1 MDENLKEDIL
11 NHDTS
16 TKLARELGLGA
27 ALSIGIGTMVCAGI
41 FVLPG
46 ITAAKAGPVVVL
58 AFALCGIV
66 AVLISL
72 CMAELATG
80 MPLAGGGYLFI
91 VRAFGPMMGTV
102 MGWCL
107 WLSLIFASAFYMI
120 GFGYYVADALPISHV
135 WLALIMTGLL
145 TGLNLIGAK
154 ETGGLQ
160 NVIVAGLL
168 IALTV
173 FFIRALFDVDMENL
187 RPLIPPEIGISG
199 FFMVTPVLFITFMG
213 FAEIAAVSEEI
224 KNPARNLP
232 IALVGSVVIVTV
244 IYCLVEFCVVGVLRY
259 DDPGMATETVLME
272 IARMLMGKTGY
283 SLIMLG
289 GIFATV
295 SSANASIM
303 AASRISFAMGRDHLM
318 PDWFNQIHR
327 RFRTPYRSIFVTGGL
342 TMFLLVILGS
352 HLELIAEVGAFLSL
366 LLYAFI
372 SLACMVMRHSEL
384 DWYKPSFKTPL
395 YPAVPIIGL
404 LGCLFVMGL
413 TSRPTILI
421 GLGIITGPLIW
432 YVLFLRKHTQL
443 VGASNE
449 LWKQKVIE
457 PLVAKAEDY
466 AATRRDAF
474 PVILLP
480 LSNPETEGSLLMVGT
495 ALAKAKRARLHL
507 AHVVSVP
514 MQTPLEAG
522 RMEFEQMR
530 REQETLLDV
539 ASRHA
544 ADQGIRVRANALV
557 AHNVPSA
564 ILNVADIEQP
574 DLILMGWRGDV
585 RGPRLRSTNVA
596 GVAKVVDRNVLVL
609 KDNGLSEVH
618 RILVPVGSGP
628 HTKLGL
634 MVAQQLAT
642 EWGATI
648 TAMTVQVGRGYSDAK
663 SDFDRESLQF
673 FQGLAEEFVRDGLK
687 EAGVTAEIVAV
698 IDTNISQAIIN
709 TAADYDLIIIGSS
722 NKWAVRQWL
731 FGSLP
736 DKVANNASASVL
748 MVRSKD

>member
-1 MDENLKEDIL
+1 MDENLKGDNL
-11 NHDTS
+11 KDDSS

-27 ALSIGIGTMVCAGI
+27 AMSIGIGTMICAGI

-46 ITAAKAGPVVVL
+46 IAAAKAGPVVVL
-58 AFALCGIV
+58 AFALCGLV
-66 AVLISL
+66 AVLIAL
-72 CMAELATG
+72 CMSELSTG

-120 GFGYYVADALPISHV
+120 GFGYYVADVLPISHV
-135 WLALIMTGLL
+135 LLALIMTGLL
-145 TGLNLIGAK
+145 TGLNFFGTK
-154 ETGGLQ
+154 ETGGTQ

-168 IALTV
+168 IALAV
-173 FFIRALFDVDMENL
+173 FFMRALFDVDRENL
-187 RPLIPPEIGISG
+187 LPLIPPEIGVSG

-224 KNPARNLP
+224 KNPDRNLP
-232 IALVGSVVIVTV
+232 IAVVGSVVIVTV
-244 IYCLVEFCVVGVLRY
+244 VYCLVEFCVVGLRRY
-259 DDPGMATETVLME
+259 DDPSMATETVLME
-272 IARMLMGKTGY
+272 MARMLMGQTGY
-283 SLIMLG
+283 SLIMLA

-303 AASRISFAMGRDHLM
+303 AASRISFAMGRDRLM

-372 SLACMVMRHSEL
+372 SLACMIMRHAEL

-395 YPAVPIIGL
+395 YPAIPILGL
-404 LGCLFVMGL
+404 LGCLFVMGI

-421 GLGIITGPLIW
+421 GFGIIAGTLIW

-443 VGASNE
+443 VGASNA
-449 LWKQKVIE
+449 LWKHKVIE

-466 AATRRDAF
+466 AAARRDAF

-480 LSNPETEGSLLMVGT
+480 LSNPETEGSLLRVGT
-495 ALAKAKRARLHL
+495 ALAKARKARLHL

-544 ADQGIRVRANALV
+544 AEQGIRARANALV

-564 ILNVADIEQP
+564 ILNVSDIEQP

-585 RGPRLRSTNVA
+585 RGPRLRRTNVA
-596 GVAKVVDRNVLVL
+596 GVAKVADRNVLVL
-609 KDNGLSEVH
+609 KDNGLSEVQ

-634 MVAQQLAT
+634 MVAQQLAA
-642 EWGATI
+642 EWGAAI
-648 TAMTVQVGRGYSDAK
+648 TAMTVQVGQGYSGAK

-673 FQGLAEEFVRDGLK
+673 FQGLAEEFVRNALK
-687 EAGVTAEIVAV
+687 EAGVTADIAAL
-698 IDTNISQAIIN
+698 IHTDISQAIIN
-709 TAADYDLIIIGSS
+709 TAAGYDLIIIGAS
-722 NKWAVRQWL
+722 NEWAVPQWL
-731 FGSLP
+731 FGTLP
-736 DKVANNASASVL
+736 DKVANHASASVL